1 MCLAFKMYHKAGAYN
16 STLSVVKIRGQGGL
30 CNQARV
36 NLNSQI
42 TPDYSPT
49 LQSGVFCCISP
60 EYSDQNLE
68 SSVDPTVEAT
78 QASNNQ

>member
-1 MCLAFKMYHKAGAYN
+1 MHNKDGAYS
-16 STLSVVKIRGQGGL
+16 STLSVFKIRGLGGL
-30 CNQARV
+30 CNQVRV
-36 NLNSQI
+36 DLNSQI
-42 TPDYSPT
+42 MPDYSPT

-68 SSVDPTVEAT
+68 SSVDPAVEAT